1 MDNFVLNS
9 KKGLK
14 LIVKKPGY
22 KSVQDSVDV
31 NPNGWTVLEMRKLGK
46 QRLVGEAVRIVRN
59 IAVVKM
65 AY

>member
-1 MDNFVLNS
+1 MVSHLDLTCRVMDNVVFNS

-31 NPNGWTVLEMRKLGK
+31 IPNGWTVLIMRKLGK
-46 QRLVGEAVRIVRN
+46 QC
-59 IAVVKM
+59 
-65 AY
+65 